1 MKPSQPHSL
10 ITRPPCPDCCGPT
23 TLYYIEP
30 ADPGYDNRLFRCVAC
45 GRYNRVTVKIESRL
59 LPLKANDADSSA

>member
-10 ITRPPCPDCCGPT
+10 ITHPPCPDCCGPT

-45 GRYNRVTVKIESRL
+45 GCYNRVIVKIESAP
-59 LPLKANDADSSA
+59 LPLKAIDAERSA